1 MRAPPSGWFA
11 ATLAEASSPLLTKS
25 IEASLTDDDW
35 EAATAWLDNLTDDEV
50 EAVVAALS

>member
-1 MRAPPSGWFA
+1 MAPPSGILTRA
-11 ATLAEASSPLLTKS
+11 VAEASSPLLAKS

-35 EAATAWLDNLTDDEV
+35 EAATTWLDNLTDDEV

>member
-1 MRAPPSGWFA
+1 L
-11 ATLAEASSPLLTKS
+11 LAKS

-35 EAATAWLDNLTDDEV
+35 EAATTWLDNLTDDEV